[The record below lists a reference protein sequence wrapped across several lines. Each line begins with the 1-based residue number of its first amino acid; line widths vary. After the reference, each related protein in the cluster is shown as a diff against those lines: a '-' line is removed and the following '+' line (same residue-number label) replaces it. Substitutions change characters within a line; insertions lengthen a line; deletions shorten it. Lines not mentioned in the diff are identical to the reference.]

1 MFDVGTLQKK
11 EEGLLGLIN
20 IFEIDKDNPSSFFFR
35 FFIWCY
41 LIYSLMNALVY
52 VNKDQCIHNSEK

>member
-11 EEGLLGLIN
+11 KEGLLGLMN
-20 IFEIDKDNPSSFFFR
+20 IFEIDKDNPSSFFFV
-35 FFIWCY
+35 FSFGATY

-52 VNKDQCIHNSEK
+52 VNKDQGIHNSE